1 MVVSDEGDGTV
12 QVVDHLDG
20 RHAAGLL
27 GGLAAQEVTTPIV
40 LVALTNNVTQ
50 RIRPGR
56 LLQKR

>member
-20 RHAAGLL
+20 GHAAGLL

-50 RIRPGR
+50 RIRP
-56 LLQKR
+56 